1 MRHLKSKLAKST
13 LAGALFFAPAQ
24 MISFAALAQS
34 SPVVLTF
41 STVGDSRQ
49 DPVTY
54 DKASVGETLS
64 GQDAKWLQSTKAF
77 SRILVSI
84 QAQKSKILFFN
95 GDMIHGYGIAGIG
108 YTSNLDQSQ
117 INGTKGNNVAPIGPA
132 STADIIKSDLLKFYQ
147 QYAFWRGMIA
157 PMMEAGTYVMPVPG
171 NHETQCK
178 PCGKVARPENE
189 EAWSDN
195 MGDLIVDTARFM
207 SLMGEAPQNVTLGP
221 IAGASP
227 DGLTTD
233 QSKLSYSFDSKGAHF
248 SVINTDA
255 VGKDAMAP
263 TKWLAA
269 DFQAAKARGIKRFF
283 VFGHKPAFTYNYLAS
298 GEVEL
303 GGLDA
308 VPANL
313 AARDAFWDVIEAYEA
328 TYFSGHEHVY
338 NISQPRGKAYQ
349 VIVGSGGSP
358 FDAKAGTALR
368 APATDRTYA
377 WATVNLHQDA
387 SAEIITYGFDEKF
400 GETRQ
405 LNEIKLR

>member
-1 MRHLKSKLAKST
+1 MSVQSKLLLSAAVGIIQLSAMT
-13 LAGALFFAPAQ
+13 LQSAAQ
-24 MISFAALAQS
+24 T

-54 DKASVGETLS
+54 DKASVGDTLS

-77 SRILVSI
+77 ARILATI
-84 QAQKSKILFFN
+84 QSQKSKMLFFN
-95 GDMIHGYGIAGIG
+95 GDMIHGYGVASIG
-108 YTSNLDQSQ
+108 YTSNTDQSQ
-117 INGTKGNNVAPIGPA
+117 INGAKGNAVAPIAPA
-132 STADIIKSDLLKFYQ
+132 TTADIIKSDLLKFYQ
-147 QYAFWRGMIA
+147 QYAFWRGMVA
-157 PMMEAGTYVMPVPG
+157 PMMEAGTYIMPVPG

-178 PCGKVARPENE
+178 PCGKVARVENE
-189 EAWSDN
+189 EAWADN
-195 MGDLIVDTARFM
+195 MGDLIVDTTRYM
-207 SLMGEAPQNVTLGP
+207 GLMGEAPQNVKLGP
-221 IAGASP
+221 AVGASP

-233 QSKLSYSFDSKGAHF
+233 QSKLSYSFDAKGAHF
-248 SVINTDA
+248 SVINTDP
-255 VGKDAMAP
+255 VGKDATAP
-263 TKWLAA
+263 TKWLEA
-269 DFQAAKARGIKRFF
+269 DFAAAKARGIKRFF
-283 VFGHKPAFTYNYLAS
+283 VFGHKPAFTYNYLAN

-303 GGLDA
+303 GGLDLT
-308 VPANL
+308 PATVVT
-313 AARDAFWDVIEAYEA
+313 RDAFWDVIEAYEA

-358 FDAKAGTALR
+358 FDAKAGSPLR
-368 APATDRTYA
+368 NPATDRTYA
-377 WATVNLHQDA
+377 WATINLHQDA